1 MTEAAALTQ
10 RLAKLEKQLSSFKE
24 ITGVDPSSGPF
35 IVTTL
40 SINRDTI
47 TGGYFISFLSQPG
60 EIFQIQS
67 SVDAVVWEV
76 ADNSVNA
83 AASPAISSTW
93 LSVPY
98 TPEAI
103 IYFRVR
109 RYPRTLPLPDL
120 NTPVNMSPPLADT
133 PTLQQLLAMVAS
145 VQDQINALEYD
156 ADVSTRLRDIHTPTQ
171 LANALIDGGELIL
184 RLKAPITLPS
194 GNTFIPQD
202 KTIEFGLHWFI
213 DGGGSTVSFFGKC
226 VAERRTIFV
235 GFVAGD
241 IRGTFGGADVF
252 PEWWGLVPG
261 YHDIA
266 INCAVKAS
274 TLDTNGYGIKVSLS
288 NFGYDVSAPID
299 LSSMAVTLQG
309 QGEGLTYL
317 NSTANWNATWLKTD
331 LWGTDTG
338 PANHAAMVW
347 IGGDLTGTFPY
358 DARTYRCQVIGMTIA
373 CGNASFAHKADG
385 ESGGPKR
392 VSGISA
398 KRWVEEGN
406 AISHVTVT
414 SASGAGIG
422 FPQHKAMASIG
433 SAGGYQSAVI
443 NGLSI
448 RDFWITSPTF
458 RDAYPMYF
466 SQWTNNCSVDTGTV
480 DATLSKSVSS
490 AYASLLSSTETITNP
505 SLTAGTGWSVTGDW
519 SITSG
524 VANYTKVN
532 PLGADYLRTTPAALS
547 LGQTYTLKVELSSAG
562 SGAAGSLTVKRGS
575 TIIGTL
581 SPLITGAQYITFV
594 AYGNAT
600 DTLDFVFPAATGTF
614 AASITSVSLIA
625 NGDPAVYPVP
635 SWIVTYPLIGI
646 KAQGYMSISN
656 VHFEGMTIPVHCEYN
671 SSGGNAVTLTNLN
684 FLSLNDPKRGGI
696 YSNDGRSGMDFAN
709 ETEVTTANGLYNG
722 GDPALIADEGSRY
735 FGYGCGVLI
744 SKAVGSYETSKNTF
758 DRVTINNIKSS
769 GGVTYLLRDAM
780 YGKNIRAYGQSQF
793 PNSSSGGISLY
804 SRGNAYAYTTTLP
817 YTVIGTGVYDPTAT
831 TSAASLS
838 RTFFTGPIY

>member
-1 MTEAAALTQ
+1 MTEAAALIQ
-10 RLAKLEKQLSSFKE
+10 RLAKLEKQLNSFKE
-24 ITGVDPSSGPF
+24 ITGVDPSSGPY

-40 SINRDTI
+40 SINRDLT

-60 EIFQIQS
+60 ETFQIQS
-67 SVDAVVWEV
+67 SVDAVVWQV
-76 ADNSVNA
+76 ADNIVNA
-83 AASPAISSTW
+83 AAAPAMSSTW

-98 TPEAI
+98 APEAI

-109 RYPRTLPLPDL
+109 RYPRTLPLPNL

-171 LANALIDGGELIL
+171 LASALIEPGELIL

-194 GNTFIPQD
+194 GNTNIPAE

-235 GFVAGD
+235 GFVAKD
-241 IRGTFGGADVF
+241 IRGTFGGADVY
-252 PEWWGLVPG
+252 PEWWGLVPN

-274 TLDTNGYGIKVSLS
+274 TLDTNNFGIKVSLS
-288 NFGYDVSAPID
+288 NFSYDVSAPID
-299 LSSMAVTLQG
+299 LSSMAVTLEG
-309 QGEGLTYL
+309 QGEGLTFL
-317 NSTANWNATWLKTD
+317 RSTANWNATWLKTD

-347 IGGDLTGTFPY
+347 IGGDLTGTYPY
-358 DARTYRCQVIGMTIA
+358 DNRTYRCQVIGMTIS
-373 CGNASFAHKADG
+373 CGNAAFAHRADG
-385 ESGGPKR
+385 EGGGPRR

-398 KRWVEEGN
+398 KRWIEEGN

-414 SASGAGIG
+414 SASGVGMG

-433 SAGGYQSAVI
+433 LVGGYQAAVI

-466 SQWTNNCSVDTGTV
+466 GQWTNNCSVDTGTV
-480 DATLSKSVSS
+480 DATLSKSISS

-505 SLTAGTGWSVTGDW
+505 GLTAGTGWAVTGDW

-532 PLGADYLRTTPAALS
+532 PLGADYLRTTPAALV
-547 LGQTYTLKVELSSAG
+547 LGQTYTLKVEFLSAG
-562 SGAAGSLTVKRGS
+562 SGTSLTVKRGA

-581 SPLITGAQYITFV
+581 NPLIAGTQYITFV
-594 AYGNAT
+594 PDAT
-600 DTLDFVFPAATGTF
+600 SANLDFVFPAATGTF

-625 NGDPAVYPVP
+625 NGDPTVYPVP
-635 SWIVTYPLIGI
+635 AWEVTYPLIGI

-656 VHFEGMTIPVHCEYN
+656 VHFEGPVIGVHCEYN
-671 SSGGNAVTLTNLN
+671 SSGGNAITLTNLN
-684 FLSLNDPKRGGI
+684 FLSLNDPKRSGV

-709 ETEVTTANGLYNG
+709 DTEVTTANGIYSG
-722 GDPALIADEGSRY
+722 GDATLIAEEGSRY

-744 SKAVGSYETSKNTF
+744 SKAVGNYETAKNAF
-758 DRVTINNIKSS
+758 DRVTINNIRSS

-793 PNSSSGGISLY
+793 PNSSNGGISLY

-817 YTVIGTGVYDPTAT
+817 YTAIGTGVYDPTT
-831 TSAASLS
+831 PTSPASLS

>member
-98 TPEAI
+98 APEAI

-145 VQDQINALEYD
+145 IQDQID
-156 ADVSTRLRDIHTPTQ
+156 AIDYTADASTRLRDIHTPTQ
-171 LANALIDGGELIL
+171 LAAALLEPGELIL
-184 RLKAPITLPS
+184 RLKNPITLPS
-194 GNTFIPQD
+194 GNTSIGFD

-241 IRGTFGGADVF
+241 IVGTFGGTDVF
-252 PEWWGLVPG
+252 PEWWGLETG
-261 YHDIA
+261 YHDRA
-266 INCAVKAS
+266 INSAVKAS
-274 TLDTNGYGIKVSLS
+274 SLASNGFGIKVSLA
-288 NFGYDVSAPID
+288 NRVYDVSAPID
-299 LSSMAVTLQG
+299 LSSRAVTL
-309 QGEGLTYL
+309 EGAGSNLTFL
-317 NSTANWNATWLKTD
+317 RSTSNWNATWIKAEV
-331 LWGTDTG
+331 WGSDTG
-338 PANHAAMVW
+338 PANHAAMIW
-347 IGGDLTGTFPY
+347 IGGDLTGNPAV
-358 DARTYRCQVIGMTIA
+358 DGRTYRTKVKGMEIECYYA
-373 CGNASFAHKADG
+373 AFPYRLDEALDS
-385 ESGGPKR
+385 SKR
-392 VSGISA
+392 VSGISS
-398 KRWVEEGN
+398 KFFVEECSMIEDVQ
-406 AISHVTVT
+406 ISNST
-414 SASGAGIG
+414 GFGIG
-422 FPQHKAMASIG
+422 FCRHKLT
-433 SAGGYQSAVI
+433 AGTVGGWTGGVI

-448 RDFWITSPTF
+448 RDFWITGRTF
-458 RDAYPMYF
+458 RSAYPLHF
-466 SQWTNNCSVDTGTV
+466 SQFTNNCTVDTGTV
-480 DATLSKSVSS
+480 DVTLPKSVSS
-490 AYASLLSSTETITNP
+490 AYASLLASTETITNP
-505 SLTAGTGWSVTGDW
+505 SITAGTGWTVTGDW

-547 LGQTYTLKVELSSAG
+547 LGQTYTLKVEFSSAG
-562 SGAAGSLTVKRGS
+562 SGAAGSLTVKRGA

-581 SPLITGAQYITFV
+581 NPAIVGAQYITFV

-625 NGDPAVYPVP
+625 NGDPVVYGAPAWV
-635 SWIVTYPLIGI
+635 VTYPLIAI
-646 KAQGYMSISN
+646 KAQGNMSVSN
-656 VHFEGMTIPVHCEYN
+656 MHIEGPVIGVHVPYN
-671 SSGGNAVTLTNLN
+671 AGGGNVVSLSNIN
-684 FLSLNDPKRGGI
+684 FLFFNEPIRGGI

-709 ETEVTTANGLYNG
+709 EGEVTAANAVSLSGL
-722 GDPALIADEGSRY
+722 PAAIADDVNRY

-744 SKAVGSYETSKNTF
+744 SKDPGNYTTPWNTK
-758 DRVTINNIKSS
+758 DRVTISNIRTS
-769 GGVTYLLRDAM
+769 GGVLYLLRDAM
-780 YGKNIRAYGQSQF
+780 YGKNIRGYGMGETPQQTT
-793 PNSSSGGISLY
+793 NIGGIAHY

-817 YTVIGTGVYDPTAT
+817 YTAITGGFYDPNNT
-831 TSAASLS
+831 TTAASLS
-838 RTFFTGPIY
+838 RQFFTGPVF